1 MGGVGCMVLLL
12 IEEGL
17 GARSKNT
24 AGHKQITFEI
34 RGLQENIY
42 EIGMSLFISENG
54 YYLSYCTN
62 I

>member
-1 MGGVGCMVLLL
+1 MA
-12 IEEGL
+12 ER
-17 GARSKNT
+17 GAGENQVW
-24 AGHKQITFEI
+24 G